1 MNSIT
6 EELDQRKKQIDLKVN
21 SVTDA
26 NPLVEIRAAIQRLRK
41 ENRELDIRI
50 GMLVSVMVIIS
61 GWVKDLDSDT
71 CVLSTQGLRIDSSKI
86 PAEVK

>member
-1 MNSIT
+1 LNSIT

-41 ENRELDIRI
+41 ENRELDIHI

-71 CVLSTQGLRIDSSKI
+71 CVLSTPGLRIDSSKI